1 MVKKSNHFCYCDQ
14 PKVAA
19 RQFSAEVTNSRASA
33 ILSSDKKWVN
43 GTTLHYYFFTKSGW
57 RGTSAEKS
65 VVRKAFKAWQA
76 IGIGL
81 DFKEVD
87 NVDEAEIRIGFQR
100 GDGAWSYI
108 GRDILSQ
115 GQSERTMN
123 FGWNISNDIDTA
135 MHEIGHTLGLPHEHQ
150 NPNAG
155 IVWND
160 EAVYQALVKP
170 PNSWSREQTF
180 WNIIRKLPE
189 AEVEGSGW
197 DKDSIMHYP
206 FEAGMILNPDEFQ
219 DAPLIP
225 KAGLSATDK
234 EWMKTFYP
242 PINDAKHKVLKP
254 FSAISSTLEPGEQI
268 DLLIKPSAT
277 RKYDIST
284 FGKSDTVMVL
294 FEKEGGDLR
303 YITADDDS
311 GEDYNASFNVKLFSG
326 RTYILRTRL
335 YWQDRHGGVLL

>member
-1 MVKKSNHFCYCDQ
+1 M
-14 PKVAA
+14 
-19 RQFSAEVTNSRASA
+19 
-33 ILSSDKKWVN
+33 
-43 GTTLHYYFFTKSGW
+43 
-57 RGTSAEKS
+57 
-65 VVRKAFKAWQA
+65 RKAFKAWQA

-197 DKDSIMHYP
+197 DKDSIMPYP

-242 PINDAKHKVLKP
+242 PINDAVSYTHLRAHETEADLVCRLL
-254 FSAISSTLEPGEQI
+254 LE
-268 DLLIKPSAT
+268 K
-277 RKYDIST
+277 K
-284 FGKSDTVMVL
+284 K
-294 FEKEGGDLR
+294 
-303 YITADDDS
+303 
-311 GEDYNASFNVKLFSG
+311 
-326 RTYILRTRL
+326 
-335 YWQDRHGGVLL
+335 